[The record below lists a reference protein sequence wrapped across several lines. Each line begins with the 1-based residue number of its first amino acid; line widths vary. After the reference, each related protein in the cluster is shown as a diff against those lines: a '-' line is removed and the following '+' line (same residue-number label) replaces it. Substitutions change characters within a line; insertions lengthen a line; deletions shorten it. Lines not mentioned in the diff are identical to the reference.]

1 MRYIVA
7 IWSLITFLFA
17 LSTTPAAAEISK
29 VRGTRVNMESPDDFK
44 PAANFSGFVN
54 DPKHASL
61 MVTEFPIPFEAATDR
76 FNEAALLSKGM
87 KLLSKETI
95 QTGAYPGLLME
106 ARQTAY
112 GSEFGKWMNIFG
124 DKNTTVLVTATFPVA
139 EADSLSKRLK
149 DAVLSARF
157 DAQVKALDPM
167 EDLPYTVSGTT
178 SLKIA
183 GRLQSTL
190 FLNPSGN
197 LPPPPGSSDVST
209 FVIGQALSDMDVGD
223 KTDFARQRLKKI
235 ENLSDLQILE
245 ERDVTV
251 GGMPARE
258 ILASATA
265 KSGQPL
271 FLLQTIAYGRG
282 SYFVLQGMT
291 EMSTRTRMEY
301 EFHSIINSL
310 KLKSAMI

>member
-17 LSTTPAAAEISK
+17 LSTTPAVAEISK
-29 VRGTRVNMESPDDFK
+29 VRGTGVSLECPEGFR
-44 PAANFSGFVN
+44 PAANFTGFKN
-54 DPKHASL
+54 EPLHASII
-61 MVTEFPIPFEAATDR
+61 VTEMPIPGEVATGG

-95 QTGAYPGLLME
+95 RTGAYPGLLME

-157 DAQVKALDPM
+157 DAQAKALDPL

-183 GRLQSTL
+183 GRLQNTL

-197 LPPPPGSSDVST
+197 LPPPPSSPDVST

-223 KTDFARQRLKKI
+223 KTAFARQRLKKI

-251 GGMPARE
+251 AGMPARE

-310 KLKSAMI
+310 KLKSAAT